1 MAFTNVI
8 QDVLFHF
15 INHSTYHRGQ
25 IALQEGSWFGTYCYG
40 LYIFYK
46 NSLR

>member
-25 IALQEGSWFGTYCYG
+25 IAIQMKEAG
-40 LYIFYK
+40 LEPIATDYIFFK
-46 NSLR
+46 RTL